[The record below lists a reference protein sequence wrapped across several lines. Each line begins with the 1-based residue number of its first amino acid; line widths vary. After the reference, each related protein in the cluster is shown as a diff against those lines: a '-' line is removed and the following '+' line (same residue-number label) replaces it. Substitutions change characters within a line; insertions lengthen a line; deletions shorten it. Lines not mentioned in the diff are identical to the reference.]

1 MRFKYILKQLRTE
14 NKLSQGDL
22 ALKLNTT
29 LKTISHWETGY
40 SEPSLTQLV
49 ELSRIFEVSV
59 GYLLGIED

>member
-1 MRFKYILKQLRTE
+1 MRFKFILKQLRTE
-14 NKLSQGDL
+14 NKLSQGEL

-40 SEPSLTQLV
+40 SEPSLSQLV

-59 GYLLGIED
+59 GYLLGVED